1 MQLRSSL
8 AVMVLAGLCLA
19 SPGSAQV
26 VDYTKVRQYVGEDV
40 TVEGPI
46 ARVDRIGRGVVR
58 FSIGDSYSRRT
69 LEVLIPPE
77 FGASLESD
85 LRSYEGKVVQVRGRI
100 TTGEAEG
107 LASRTTGSST
117 IPSMVL
123 QDINR
128 LKVVAT
134 PEVKKP

>member
-1 MQLRSSL
+1 
-8 AVMVLAGLCLA
+8 
-19 SPGSAQV
+19 V

-40 TVEGPI
+40 TVQGPV
-46 ARVDRIGRGVVR
+46 ARVDRVGRGVVR
-58 FSIGDSYSRRT
+58 FSIGATYSRRT

-77 FGASLESD
+77 FVASLESD

-107 LASRTTGSST
+107 ITGRTSGSST
-117 IPSMVL
+117 IPAIVL

-134 PEVKKP
+134 SEPDKP